1 MLNLKAFFHIHF
13 PQKHH
18 SLSNSYRDTKTT
30 VNILMKKMNS
40 FYEYKEISTG
50 GDFLVILRVLLQ
62 NYKKTYKKCIL
73 VIGNS

>member
-50 GDFLVILRVLLQ
+50 EDFFSNSEGFVAELQ
-62 NYKKTYKKCIL
+62 ENL
-73 VIGNS
+73 